1 MSIITNAE
9 VFSLARQNSGADTAK
24 AAPYLSEAIELDI
37 KPAIK
42 DNLLIDLTT
51 YVESDDPGTNEAFDL
66 LLAGGTYEYNSI
78 KYSFKGL
85 KSATAYFAYA
95 RFIKGIDFNPTQFGL
110 RVLDVDQSEQANYK
124 DKIQFANDCI
134 SVANSYIYDCILYIK
149 RMLPDYNDSCN
160 YRKRRSKFKIIGD

>member
-1 MSIITNAE
+1 MAILTNSE
-9 VFSLARQNSGADTAK
+9 VFSLARQNSGADVTK
-24 AAPYLSEAIELDI
+24 VAPYLSEAIEIDI

-42 DNLLIDLTT
+42 DNLLIDL
-51 YVESDDPGTNEAFDL
+51 VEYTEADDPETNTAFDL
-66 LLAGGTYEYNSI
+66 LLSGGTYEYNSI

-85 KSATAYFAYA
+85 KAATAYFAYA

-110 RVLDVDQSEQANYK
+110 RVLDVDQSEQTNYK

-134 SVANSYIYDCILYIK
+134 SVANSYIYDCILYSK
-149 RMLPDYNDSCN
+149 RMLSTYNDSCN